1 MSGFSATWLALREPH
16 DARARN
22 TEVLAAVTASFKQ
35 HHTMHIADL
44 ACGTGSTMR
53 ALSPLLAARQ
63 EWRLVDNDIALL
75 SEADAANT
83 LERVA
88 ATAVA
93 LDLNRSLDAALE
105 GPIDLVTT
113 SALLDLVSETWL
125 ERLAAMLAARSIPFY
140 AALSYDGRIEL
151 TPHDPCD
158 GAIIAAVNEH
168 QRTDKGFGPALGPA
182 AATFA
187 VTRLQSHGYS
197 LVHGK
202 SDWLIGPNDR
212 EMQSEVL
219 SGWVSAAV
227 DTGRLITA
235 DVNAWLARRRDA
247 IAAGISSI
255 RVGHVDVFAAPIRT
269 R

>member
-1 MSGFSATWLALREPH
+1 MSAFSATWLALREPH
-16 DARARN
+16 DVRARN
-22 TEVLAAVTASFKQ
+22 VEVLAAVTASFKQ
-35 HHTMHIADL
+35 HRTIRIADL

-75 SEADAANT
+75 SEADAT
-83 LERVA
+83 TSLERVA

-105 GPIDLVTT
+105 RPIDLVTT

-125 ERLAAMLAARSIPFY
+125 ERLVAMLAARSIPFY

-151 TPHDPCD
+151 TPRDPCD
-158 GAIIAAVNEH
+158 AAIIAAVNAH
-168 QRTDKGFGPALGPA
+168 QRTDKGFGPALGPSA
-182 AATFA
+182 AISAITHF
-187 VTRLQSHGYS
+187 QSHGYS
-197 LVHGK
+197 LVHGN
-202 SDWLIGPNDR
+202 SDWLIGSNDC

-219 SGWVSAAV
+219 SDWAGAAF
-227 DTGRLITA
+227 DTGMLTA
-235 DVNAWLARRRDA
+235 ADTDAWLMRRKGA
-247 IAAGISSI
+247 IAAGLSSI

>member
-22 TEVLAAVTASFKQ
+22 AEVLAAVTASFKQ
-35 HHTMHIADL
+35 DQAIHITDL

-53 ALSPLLAARQ
+53 ALSPLLDARQ

-75 SEADAANT
+75 SKAEASRS

-93 LDLNRSLDAALE
+93 LDLNHSLDVALE
-105 GPIDLVTT
+105 RPIDLVTT
-113 SALLDLVSETWL
+113 SALLDLVSDTWL
-125 ERLAAMLAARSIPFY
+125 ERLAAILSARSIPFY

-151 TPHDPCD
+151 TPSDPCD
-158 GAIIAAVNEH
+158 AAIIAAINAH

-182 AATFA
+182 AANFA
-187 VTRLQSHGYS
+187 VTHFQSHGYS
-197 LVHGK
+197 LARGN
-202 SDWLIGPNDR
+202 SDWLIGSDDC
-212 EMQSEVL
+212 EMQLEVL
-219 SGWVSAAV
+219 SGWANAAA
-227 DTGRLITA
+227 DTGMLTVT
-235 DVNAWLARRRDA
+235 DTDAWLTRRRDA
-247 IAAGISSI
+247 VAAGLSSI